1 MPLTRRGLTA
11 GLLLALASLT
21 AATFVY
27 GQPRYAPVAARIA
40 VSAEPIASFDNR
52 DSSRTRF
59 GALEFR
65 GGLVLSSDNAA
76 FGGLSGLVMAADG
89 KHFVTVSD
97 RGSWFRGR
105 LTYRDGRLAGI
116 ADAEVAPILGNDGK
130 PLAERGWFD
139 AEALTRSG
147 GTMFVGFE
155 RVQRIA
161 KFDYGRDGLAARG
174 EPVQVPH
181 DFDTLSNN
189 RSLECLAAPEKPSP
203 LAGSLLVITERSLDA
218 AGNFRSFVLDGANAR
233 RFTVKRIG
241 DFDVSDCAL
250 LGGHD
255 LLLLERSYSVV
266 KGVAMRIRKLS
277 LDDIKPGAVVDG
289 PVLIAADLGYQID
302 NMEGMSVHRNAA
314 GETIVTLISDD
325 NFSVLQRTLLLQF
338 ALVEE

>member
-1 MPLTRRGLTA
+1 MPLTRRGLAA

-89 KHFVTVSD
+89 EHFVTVSD

-116 ADAEVAPILGNDGK
+116 ADAEVAPILGSDGK

-161 KFDYGRDGLAARG
+161 KFDYGRDRLAARG
-174 EPVQVPH
+174 EPVPVPH

-189 RSLECLAAPEKPSP
+189 RSLECLAGHHRAQPRCGGKLP
-203 LAGSLLVITERSLDA
+203 LLR
-218 AGNFRSFVLDGANAR
+218 AR
-233 RFTVKRIG
+233 RRERA
-241 DFDVSDCAL
+241 AL
-250 LGGHD
+250 
-255 LLLLERSYSVV
+255 
-266 KGVAMRIRKLS
+266 
-277 LDDIKPGAVVDG
+277 
-289 PVLIAADLGYQID
+289 
-302 NMEGMSVHRNAA
+302 HRQAH
-314 GETIVTLISDD
+314 
-325 NFSVLQRTLLLQF
+325 R
-338 ALVEE
+338 